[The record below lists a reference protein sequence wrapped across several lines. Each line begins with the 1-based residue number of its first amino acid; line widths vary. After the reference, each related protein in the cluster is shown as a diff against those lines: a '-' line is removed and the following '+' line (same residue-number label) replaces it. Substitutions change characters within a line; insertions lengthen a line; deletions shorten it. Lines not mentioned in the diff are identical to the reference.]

1 MSPGKLNMTNGGD
14 GLACPTLRQWR
25 AGSVVSSLA
34 GDEIVVW
41 LIELDAG
48 LESQTEIDD
57 TEPGPELE
65 LLDSDERVRA
75 GRFIRARDRRRF
87 ARCRSALREILG
99 GLLCEQPRLL
109 RFRAVA
115 RGKPELDFPSIDGG
129 EPPVRFNV
137 SHSSELAVIAVCRSR
152 ELGIDLEQV
161 RAIGEAERIVESFF
175 SADELAEFG
184 QIGSEQKA
192 MAFLRGWTRKEA
204 ILKGLGVG
212 IAGLADRYE
221 TGFGTGELGAG
232 FSPARPLSRVGQWQL
247 WEASPR
253 TGFVATVACRVDAA
267 NGCASAIGGALT
279 WRS

>member
-1 MSPGKLNMTNGGD
+1 MSLGKLNMMIGGE
-14 GLACPTLRQWR
+14 GLACPTLREWKP
-25 AGSVVSSLA
+25 GSQVSSLA
-34 GDEIVVW
+34 ADEIGVW

-57 TEPGPELE
+57 TEPGPELDV
-65 LLDSDERVRA
+65 LDGEERVRA

-99 GLLCEQPRLL
+99 GLLCERPGSL
-109 RFRAVA
+109 RFRAVG
-115 RGKPELDFPSIDGG
+115 RGKPELDFPRSDGG
-129 EPPVRFNV
+129 EPPVQFNV
-137 SHSSELAVIAVCRSR
+137 SHSSDLAAIAVCHSR

-161 RAIGEAERIVESFF
+161 RAIGEADRIVESFF
-175 SADELAEFG
+175 SAGELAEFG
-184 QIGSEQKA
+184 QIGSEKKA

-221 TGFGTGELGAG
+221 TGFGTGELGAR
-232 FSPARPLSRVGQWQL
+232 FSPAEPLARVGQWQL

-267 NGCASAIGGALT
+267 NGCTSAIGGALT
-279 WRS
+279 